1 MILYDFKNFVLINKL
16 SFFIYFILKIKIN
29 ILFKI
34 YIIDYK
40 NKLNNYKIFIFI
52 KKIYILKIKKL

>member
-1 MILYDFKNFVLINKL
+1 MILYGFKNFVLINKL

-40 NKLNNYKIFIFI
+40 NKLNNYKNFYFY
-52 KKIYILKIKKL
+52 KKNIYFKN

>member
-1 MILYDFKNFVLINKL
+1 MILYGFKNFVLINKL

-40 NKLNNYKIFIFI
+40 NKLNSYKNFYF
-52 KKIYILKIKKL
+52 Y